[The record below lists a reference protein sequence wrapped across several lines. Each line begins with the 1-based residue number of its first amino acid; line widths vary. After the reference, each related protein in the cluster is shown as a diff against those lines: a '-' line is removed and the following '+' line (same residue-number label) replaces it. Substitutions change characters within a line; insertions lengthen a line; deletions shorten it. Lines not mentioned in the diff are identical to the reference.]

1 MAPLDWVVIAGYFGL
16 LAAVA
21 WWVIRQRQDS
31 SADYFLAGRN
41 IGWFVIGASLFA
53 SNIGS
58 EHLVGL
64 AGTGAQ
70 DGVAMAHYELHAWC
84 LLVLG
89 WILVPFY
96 AQSMVF
102 TMPEF
107 LEKRYSPAA
116 RWFLSV
122 VSLVSYVFTKIAVA
136 LFAAGIVFETL
147 FPEPLFAGISNFWV
161 GAIGLVL
168 VTGAYTVAG
177 GLRAVVYTDAIQMC
191 VLIFGSIFVTSLGL
205 YHLGGWSGLRA
216 AVDPEMFNL
225 WKPLT
230 DPGKELSVA
239 NILWTDQKF
248 PWLGILFCAPIVGL
262 WYWTTDQYIV
272 QRVLAAPNQTQARRG
287 TIFGAY
293 LKLTPVF
300 LFIIPGIIAY
310 ALAQQETIDAGL
322 IVESN
327 RAYPALVRDL
337 LPMGIRGLV
346 VAALLAALMS
356 SLSSVFNSAST
367 LFTMDIYKKIHPEAS
382 EHTLVWVGRVA
393 TTVIVLCGLV
403 WIPLITLMSDTLY
416 EYLQAVQAYIAPP
429 ITAVFFFGVFFRRL
443 NAAGCMAGLV
453 AGFLMGMTRLGSEI
467 LSKAVAPGG
476 FAEGNA
482 MLTAW
487 FGNGTFLHALATI
500 NFLYFSMILFAI
512 SVAIIVGVSLMTAP
526 PSAERIRGLTYAT
539 VTAENREETRA
550 SWNVWDVLHTAIVLG
565 LILAAYLYFTG

>member
-1 MAPLDWVVIAGYFGL
+1 MELLDWVVIAGYFGI

-21 WWVIRQRQDS
+21 WWVIRQRQDNP
-31 SADYFLAGRN
+31 ADYFLAGRN
-41 IGWFVIGASLFA
+41 MGWFVIGASLFA

-89 WILVPFY
+89 WVLVPFY

-147 FPEPLFAGISNFWV
+147 FPEPLFAGVSNFWV
-161 GAIGLVL
+161 GAIGVVL
-168 VTGAYTVAG
+168 VTGAYTVLG
-177 GLRAVVYTDAIQMC
+177 GLRAVVYTDAMQAC
-191 VLIFGSIFVTSLGL
+191 VLIFGSIFVAAYGL
-205 YHLGGWSGLRA
+205 YELGGLGPLREIA
-216 AVDPEMFNL
+216 GSDMFNL

-230 DPGKELSVA
+230 DPDKELSLA
-239 NILWTDQKF
+239 NVLWTDQKF

-262 WYWTTDQYIV
+262 WYWCTDQYIV

-293 LKLTPVF
+293 LKLSPVF

-310 ALAQQETIDAGL
+310 ALAAQGRID
-322 IVESN
+322 VSDSN
-327 RAYPALVRDL
+327 RTYPTLVREL

-346 VAALLAALMS
+346 VGALLAALMS
-356 SLSSVFNSAST
+356 SLSSVFNSCST
-367 LFTMDIYKKIHPEAS
+367 LFTMDVYKKIHPEAS

-393 TTVIVLCGLV
+393 TTVMVVCGLA

-443 NAAGCMAGLV
+443 NAKGCMAGLI
-453 AGFLMGMTRLGSEI
+453 AGFVIGMVRLAAEI
-467 LSKAVAPGG
+467 LSKAAVPGG
-476 FAEGNA
+476 FAEHSA
-482 MLTAW
+482 LVAQW
-487 FGNGTFLHALATI
+487 FGPGTFLHAMATI
-500 NFLYFSMILFAI
+500 NFLYFSMILFAV
-512 SVAIIVGVSLMTAP
+512 SVAIVVVVSLATAP
-526 PSAERIRGLTYAT
+526 PTEQRVRGLTYAT

-550 SWNVWDVLHTAIVLG
+550 SWNRWDVIHTAVVLG